1 MSRILLVE
9 DHARLAE
16 SIRFALERDGIAC
29 DVVSTQMQAIAAM
42 SDARYAALILDRSLP
57 DGDGLKLLGQLR
69 ALRDGIPCMI
79 LTARDGLSDRVDG
92 LEAGADDYLTKPFE
106 LEELL
111 ARARALLRRAQT
123 WLPSDVV
130 FHDLRIVP
138 QTSTMQVA
146 DSRIVMSA
154 TELQILM
161 TLAQYQGKVVKRVTL
176 ENAAWGLSTAV
187 TPKALDVAVH
197 RLRGK
202 LASLGSQLA
211 IFNSKGI
218 GYALAIREEE

>member
-16 SIRFALERDGIAC
+16 SIRFALERDGMAC
-29 DVVSTQMQAIAAM
+29 DVVSTQRQAVAAM
-42 SDARYAALILDRSLP
+42 SDARYAALILDRTLP

-146 DSRIVMSA
+146 DSRIVMSS

-161 TLAQYQGKVVKRVTL
+161 TLARHEGKVVRRGTL
-176 ENAAWGLSTAV
+176 ETAAWGLSTAV

-202 LASLGSQLA
+202 LAALGSELA

-218 GYALAIREEE
+218 GYALAIREDE

>member
-16 SIRFALERDGIAC
+16 TIRIALERDGIAC
-29 DVVSTQMQAIAAM
+29 DVVSTQRQAISAM

-106 LEELL
+106 VEELL
-111 ARARALLRRAQT
+111 ARVRALLRRAQT
-123 WLPSDVV
+123 WMPSDVL

-146 DSRIVMSA
+146 DSRIVMSS

-161 TLAQYQGKVVKRVTL
+161 TLAQYEGKVVRRVTL
-176 ENAAWGLSTAV
+176 ETAAWGLSTAV

-202 LASLGSQLA
+202 LAALGSQLA
-211 IFNSKGI
+211 IFNSKGV
-218 GYALAIREEE
+218 GYALAIREDE